1 MPVLPALFPATAK
14 RGLWNIYQLYAEHF
28 PAKWVRFAVRKCSRL
43 IICAYSDRK
52 TGLTFAEYALVGR
65 KRGTILEAENHP
77 AVSRNEATVTSA
89 LPKASTI
96 LASLGQAAFVW
107 DIATDAMAWSDHAGS
122 VFADIPLPR
131 LASGAEFS
139 RLIEPVRSIRSDAL
153 GHSPPV
159 RGGDGAPYRIEYG
172 VRASTSAP
180 VLWIE
185 ESGCW
190 FAGADGRPA
199 RAQGIVRI
207 NNERHARDQQLM
219 KLSRH
224 DPLTGELNRTHLVAS
239 LAEAI
244 EEAARFRTSCA
255 FMLIG
260 IDHLARINDAFG
272 FDVADAVISEVAGRI
287 RARLRGGDV
296 LGRFSGNKFGL
307 ILKNCTV
314 DDMNIAAER
323 FLAGIRDDVVPT
335 KSGPVAVT
343 ASIGAVS
350 VPRYARNA
358 DEAINRA
365 HETLDM
371 AKRRRAGS
379 FSLWRPNVERDA
391 QRRVNIRVTDEIVTA
406 LNERRI
412 VMAFEPVVE
421 ARSRDAAFYE
431 CLIRMEQ
438 DDGQVLLAPDIV
450 PVAEKLG
457 LIRLV
462 DHRVLELV
470 VAELAASPDVQLSLN
485 ISPDTTMDPDWWA
498 SIESLMRAHPG
509 VAERLIVE
517 ITETVA
523 IQDIDDVR
531 GFVTRLKN
539 FGSRIAIDDFGAG
552 YTSFRNLRKLGVD
565 IVKID
570 GAFVQNIA
578 RSADDR
584 AFVQTLIDLARRLQ
598 IKTVAEWVQDDE
610 SAVMLREW
618 GCDYIQGRLI
628 GLASSERPW
637 QTPTGAVL
645 PAAG

>member
-1 MPVLPALFPATAK
+1 M
-14 RGLWNIYQLYAEHF
+14 
-28 PAKWVRFAVRKCSRL
+28 
-43 IICAYSDRK
+43 
-52 TGLTFAEYALVGR
+52 
-65 KRGTILEAENHP
+65 
-77 AVSRNEATVTSA
+77 SRNEATVTSA
-89 LPKASTI
+89 LPQTSII

-107 DIATDAMAWSDHAGS
+107 DLATDALHWSDHVGA
-122 VFADIPLPR
+122 VFPEIPVASLS
-131 LASGAEFS
+131 SGAEFAK
-139 RLIEPVRSIRSDAL
+139 LIEPKRSVRSEAL
-153 GHSPPV
+153 SQSPV
-159 RGGDGAPYRIEYG
+159 HGGDGTPYRIEYG

-180 VLWIE
+180 VIWIE
-185 ESGCW
+185 ETGSW
-190 FAGADGRPA
+190 IAGADGKPA

-207 NNERHARDQQLM
+207 NNERRARDEQL
-219 KLSRH
+219 LRLARH
-224 DPLTGELNRTHLVAS
+224 DPLTGELNRTHLIAS
-239 LAEAI
+239 LAETI
-244 EEAARFRTSCA
+244 EETKRFRSSCA

-272 FDVADAVISEVAGRI
+272 FDVADAVIAEVAIRI
-287 RARLRGGDV
+287 RSRLRAGDV

-314 DDMNIAAER
+314 EDINVAAER
-323 FLAGIRDDVVPT
+323 FLAMVRDEVVPT
-335 KSGPVAVT
+335 KSGPVSVT

-350 VPRYARNA
+350 VPRYARNT

-365 HETLDM
+365 HETLDG

-412 VMAFEPVVE
+412 VMAYEPVVAARTRE
-421 ARSRDAAFYE
+421 AEFYE
-431 CLIRMEQ
+431 CLVRMEQ
-438 DDGQVLLAPDIV
+438 SDGQVLLAPDIV
-450 PVAEKLG
+450 PVAERLG

-470 VAELAASPDVQLSLN
+470 IAELANPPSVQLSLN
-485 ISPDTTMDPDWWA
+485 ISPATTMDPDWWT

-509 VAERLIVE
+509 VGQRLIVE

-598 IKTVAEWVQDDE
+598 IKTVAEWVQDEE

-628 GLASSERPW
+628 GLASAQRPRGVPE
-637 QTPTGAVL
+637 QPAL

>member
-1 MPVLPALFPATAK
+1 MTAVPP
-14 RGLWNIYQLYAEHF
+14 Q
-28 PAKWVRFAVRKCSRL
+28 
-43 IICAYSDRK
+43 
-52 TGLTFAEYALVGR
+52 T
-65 KRGTILEAENHP
+65 
-77 AVSRNEATVTSA
+77 
-89 LPKASTI
+89 STI
-96 LASLGQAAFVW
+96 LACLGQAAFVW
-107 DIATDAMAWSDHAGS
+107 NIASDAIGWSDHLGA
-122 VFADIPLPR
+122 VFPDIPPEA
-131 LASGAEFS
+131 LASGAEFAK
-139 RLIEPVRSIRSDAL
+139 LIEPKRSIRSEAL
-153 GHSPPV
+153 TLSPPAH
-159 RGGDGAPYRIEYG
+159 GGDGTPYRIEYG

-180 VLWIE
+180 LLWIE
-185 ESGCW
+185 ETGCW
-190 FAGADGRPA
+190 FAGPDGKPA
-199 RAQGIVRI
+199 RAQGIVRV
-207 NNERHARDQQLM
+207 NNERHAHDEQLI

-244 EEAARFRTSCA
+244 EEAQRYRSSCV

-260 IDHLARINDAFG
+260 IDHLARVNDAFG
-272 FDVADAVISEVAGRI
+272 FDVADAVIADVAKRI

-314 DDMNIAAER
+314 EDMNIAAER
-323 FLAGIRDDVVPT
+323 FLAAIRDDVVPT
-335 KSGPVAVT
+335 RSGPVSVT

-350 VPRYARNA
+350 LPRYARSA

-365 HETLDM
+365 HETLDS

-379 FSLWRPNVERDA
+379 YLAWRPNVERDA

-412 VMAFEPVVE
+412 VMAYEPVVSTT
-421 ARSRDAAFYE
+421 SRQTAFYE
-431 CLIRMEQ
+431 CLVRMEQ
-438 DDGQVLLAPDIV
+438 NDGRVLLAPDIV
-450 PVAEKLG
+450 PVAERLG

-470 VAELAASPDVQLSLN
+470 VSELAASADVQLSLN
-485 ISPDTTMDPDWWA
+485 ISPDTTMDPDWWVTIQ
-498 SIESLMRAHPG
+498 SVMRAHPG
-509 VAERLIVE
+509 IGERLIVE

-523 IQDIDDVR
+523 IQDVDDLR
-531 GFVTRLKN
+531 SFVTKLKN

-578 RSADDR
+578 RSSDDR
-584 AFVQTLIDLARRLQ
+584 AFVQTLIDLARRLDL
-598 IKTVAEWVQDDE
+598 KTVAEWVQDE
-610 SAVMLREW
+610 EAVSLLRDW

-637 QTPTGAVL
+637 AV
-645 PAAG
+645 AAGSALPKVG

>member
-1 MPVLPALFPATAK
+1 MGQWQNP
-14 RGLWNIYQLYAEHF
+14 LY
-28 PAKWVRFAVRKCSRL
+28 P
-43 IICAYSDRK
+43 
-52 TGLTFAEYALVGR
+52 
-65 KRGTILEAENHP
+65 EAQNHP
-77 AVSRNEATVTSA
+77 AASRNEATLTLA
-89 LPKASTI
+89 PPQASSI
-96 LASLGQAAFVW
+96 LASIGQAAFVW
-107 DIATDAMAWSDHAGS
+107 DVATDGITWSDHAAA
-122 VFADIPLPR
+122 VFPDIPAEA

-139 RLIEPVRSIRSDAL
+139 KLIEPSRSIRTDAL
-153 GHSPPV
+153 AASPLA
-159 RGGDGAPYRIEYG
+159 RGDDGAPYRIEYG
-172 VRASTSAP
+172 VRTSTAAP
-180 VLWIE
+180 VTWVE
-185 ESGCW
+185 ETGVW
-190 FAGADGRPA
+190 FADSGGRPV
-199 RAQGIVRI
+199 RAQGIVRL
-207 NNERHARDQQLM
+207 NNERHARDEQLVR
-219 KLSRH
+219 LARH
-224 DPLTGELNRTHLVAS
+224 DPLTGELNRTHLIAQ
-239 LAEAI
+239 LAETI
-244 EEAARFRTSCA
+244 EEVSRFRSSCA

-272 FDVADAVISEVAGRI
+272 FDVADGVISEVAGRI

-307 ILKNCTV
+307 VLRNCTV
-314 DDMNIAAER
+314 DDMNVAAER
-323 FLAGIRDDVVPT
+323 FLVGIRDEVVPT
-335 KSGPVAVT
+335 KSGPVSVT

-365 HETLDM
+365 QETLDM

-379 FSLWRPNVERDA
+379 YSLWRPNVERDA

-421 ARSRDAAFYE
+421 ARSREAAFYE
-431 CLIRMEQ
+431 CLVRMEQ

-450 PVAEKLG
+450 PVAERLG

-470 VAELAASPDVQLSLN
+470 IAELAASPNVRLSLN
-485 ISPDTTMDPDWWA
+485 ISPDTTMDPDWWM

-509 VAERLIVE
+509 VGERLIVE

-570 GAFVQNIA
+570 GAFVQNIVN
-578 RSADDR
+578 SADDR
-584 AFVQTLIDLARRLQ
+584 AFVQTLIDLARRLE

-610 SAVMLREW
+610 AASMLRDW
-618 GCDYIQGRLI
+618 GCDFIQGRLI
-628 GLASSERPW
+628 GLASSQRSWNAPA
-637 QTPTGAVL
+637 GAVL
-645 PAAG
+645 PAAS

>member
-1 MPVLPALFPATAK
+1 
-14 RGLWNIYQLYAEHF
+14 
-28 PAKWVRFAVRKCSRL
+28 
-43 IICAYSDRK
+43 
-52 TGLTFAEYALVGR
+52 
-65 KRGTILEAENHP
+65 
-77 AVSRNEATVTSA
+77 VSRNEAILTSA

-107 DIATDAMAWSDHAGS
+107 DIATDAMIWSEHANA
-122 VFADIPLPR
+122 VFADIPAASLK
-131 LASGAEFS
+131 SGAEFAK
-139 RLIEPVRSIRSDAL
+139 LIEPERSIRTDAL
-153 GHSPPV
+153 RHSPPPQ
-159 RGGDGAPYRIEYG
+159 RGEGAPYRIEYG
-172 VRASTSAP
+172 VRTSTAAP

-185 ESGCW
+185 ETGCW
-190 FAGADGRPA
+190 FAGADGKPA
-199 RAQGIVRI
+199 RVQGIVRI
-207 NNERHARDQQLM
+207 NNERRARDEQLLR
-219 KLSRH
+219 LSRH
-224 DPLTGELNRTHLVAS
+224 DPLTGELNRTHLVAA

-244 EEAARFRTSCA
+244 EETSRFRSSCA

-272 FDVADAVISEVAGRI
+272 FDVADAVISEVAQRL

-307 ILKNCTV
+307 VLKNCTV
-314 DDMNIAAER
+314 DDINVAAER
-323 FLAGIRDDVVPT
+323 FLAGIRDEVVPT
-335 KSGPVAVT
+335 KSGPVSVT

-350 VPRYARNA
+350 IPRYARSA

-365 HETLDM
+365 HETLDS

-379 FSLWRPNVERDA
+379 FLLWRPNVQREA

-412 VMAFEPVVE
+412 VMAFEPVVD
-421 ARSRDAAFYE
+421 ARSRNASFYE
-431 CLIRMEQ
+431 CLVRMEQ

-470 VAELAASPDVQLSLN
+470 VAELAASPNVRLSLN
-485 ISPDTTMDPDWWA
+485 ISPDTTMDPDWSA
-498 SIESLMRAHPG
+498 TIESLMRAHPG

-523 IQDIDDVR
+523 IQDVDDIR

-570 GAFVQNIA
+570 GAFVQNIS

-584 AFVQTLIDLARRLQ
+584 AFVQTLIDLARRLE
-598 IKTVAEWVQDDE
+598 IKTVAEWVQDEE
-610 SAVMLREW
+610 SAVMLRDW

-628 GLASSERPW
+628 GLASSQRPW
-637 QTPTGAVL
+637 DAPTETVL
-645 PAAG
+645 PAAS

>member
-1 MPVLPALFPATAK
+1 
-14 RGLWNIYQLYAEHF
+14 
-28 PAKWVRFAVRKCSRL
+28 
-43 IICAYSDRK
+43 
-52 TGLTFAEYALVGR
+52 
-65 KRGTILEAENHP
+65 
-77 AVSRNEATVTSA
+77 VTSA

-107 DIATDAMAWSDHAGS
+107 DIATDSITWSDHASTVFSEIPRASLANGS
-122 VFADIPLPR
+122 
-131 LASGAEFS
+131 EFS
-139 RLIEPVRSIRSDAL
+139 KLIEPIRSIRSDAL
-153 GHSPPV
+153 ANSPPAH
-159 RGGDGAPYRIEYG
+159 GAEGAPYRIEYG
-172 VRASTSAP
+172 VRTSSSEP

-185 ESGCW
+185 ETGCW
-190 FAGADGRPA
+190 FAGPDGRPA

-207 NNERHARDQQLM
+207 NNERHAREEQLL

-244 EEAARFRTSCA
+244 EESTRFRTSCA

-272 FDVADAVISEVAGRI
+272 FDVADAVISEVARRI
-287 RARLRGGDV
+287 RSRLRGGDV

-314 DDMNIAAER
+314 DDMNVAAER
-323 FLAGIRDDVVPT
+323 FLAGIRDEVVPT
-335 KSGPVAVT
+335 QSGPVSVT

-350 VPRYARNA
+350 VPRYARSAN
-358 DEAINRA
+358 EAINRA

-379 FSLWRPNVERDA
+379 FSVWRPNVERDA

-412 VMAFEPVVE
+412 AMAFEPVVE
-421 ARSRDAAFYE
+421 AGSRDTAFYE

-470 VAELAASPDVQLSLN
+470 VAELAVSPNVQLSLN
-485 ISPDTTMDPDWWA
+485 ISPETTMDPDWWS

-523 IQDIDDVR
+523 IQDIDDLR

-570 GAFVQNIA
+570 GAFVQNVA

-598 IKTVAEWVQDDE
+598 IKTVAEWVQDE
-610 SAVMLREW
+610 EAAIMLRDW

-628 GLASSERPW
+628 GLASSARPW
-637 QTPTGAVL
+637 GAPAADML
-645 PAAG
+645 PAAS

>member
-1 MPVLPALFPATAK
+1 VSQIEAIVTPAPL
-14 RGLWNIYQLYAEHF
+14 Q
-28 PAKWVRFAVRKCSRL
+28 
-43 IICAYSDRK
+43 
-52 TGLTFAEYALVGR
+52 
-65 KRGTILEAENHP
+65 
-77 AVSRNEATVTSA
+77 
-89 LPKASTI
+89 ASTI

-107 DIATDAMAWSDHAGS
+107 DIATDAIDWSDHVGA
-122 VFADIPLPR
+122 VFAEIPAGALSTGAQ
-131 LASGAEFS
+131 LA
-139 RLIEPVRSIRSDAL
+139 RLIEPERAIRSDAL
-153 GHSPPV
+153 RLSPPAH
-159 RGGDGAPYRIEYG
+159 GANGTPYRIEYG
-172 VRASTSAP
+172 VRASTAAP

-185 ESGCW
+185 ETGCW
-190 FAGADGRPA
+190 FAGPDGRPA

-207 NNERHARDQQLM
+207 NNERHAREEQLL
-219 KLSRH
+219 KLSRN
-224 DPLTGELNRTHLVAS
+224 DPLTGELNRTHLIAA
-239 LAEAI
+239 LAETI
-244 EEAARFRTSCA
+244 EEAQRFRTSCA

-272 FDVADAVISEVAGRI
+272 FDVADAVISEFAARI
-287 RARLRGGDV
+287 RARLRVGDI

-307 ILKNCTV
+307 ILKNCTL
-314 DDMNIAAER
+314 DDMNSAAER
-323 FLAGIRDDVVPT
+323 FLAGIRSDVVPT
-335 KSGPVAVT
+335 RSGPVSVT
-343 ASIGAVS
+343 ATIGAVS
-350 VPRYARNA
+350 VPRYARST

-365 HETLDM
+365 HETLDG
-371 AKRRRAGS
+371 AKRRRIGS
-379 FSLWRPNVERDA
+379 FAMWRPNVERDA

-412 VMAFEPVVE
+412 VMAFEPVVRAD
-421 ARSRDAAFYE
+421 ARDVAFYE
-431 CLIRMEQ
+431 CLIRMER
-438 DDGQVLLAPDIV
+438 DDGRVLLAPDIV
-450 PVAEKLG
+450 PVAERLG

-470 VAELAASPDVQLSLN
+470 VAELANAPSVELSLN

-523 IQDIDDVR
+523 IQDLGDLR

-552 YTSFRNLRKLGVD
+552 HTSFRNLRKLGVD

-584 AFVQTLIDLARRLQ
+584 AFVQTLIDLARRLD
-598 IKTVAEWVQDDE
+598 IKTVAEWVQDE
-610 SAVMLREW
+610 EAAGLLRDW

-628 GLASSERPW
+628 GLASAERPW
-637 QTPTGAVL
+637 DAQADTAM

>member
-1 MPVLPALFPATAK
+1 
-14 RGLWNIYQLYAEHF
+14 
-28 PAKWVRFAVRKCSRL
+28 
-43 IICAYSDRK
+43 
-52 TGLTFAEYALVGR
+52 
-65 KRGTILEAENHP
+65 
-77 AVSRNEATVTSA
+77 VSRNEAILTSTV
-89 LPKASTI
+89 PQASTI

-107 DIATDAMAWSDHAGS
+107 DIATDAMAWSDHAAA
-122 VFADIPLPR
+122 VFPDLPAAA
-131 LASGAEFS
+131 LASGAEFAK
-139 RLIEPVRSIRSDAL
+139 LIEPVRSIRTDAL
-153 GHSPPV
+153 GHSSPA
-159 RGGDGAPYRIEYG
+159 RGGTAYRIEYG
-172 VRASTSAP
+172 VRTSTSAP

-199 RAQGIVRI
+199 RAQGILRV
-207 NNERHARDQQLM
+207 NNERHARDEQLVR
-219 KLSRH
+219 LLRH

-239 LAEAI
+239 LAESI
-244 EEAARFRTSCA
+244 EEAARFRASFA

-260 IDHLARINDAFG
+260 IDRLARINDAFG
-272 FDVADAVISEVAGRI
+272 FDVADAVICEVATRI
-287 RARLRGGDV
+287 RARLRNGDV

-314 DDMNIAAER
+314 DDINIAAER

-335 KSGPVAVT
+335 KSGPVSVT
-343 ASIGAVS
+343 ASIGAIS

-358 DEAINRA
+358 DEAVNRA
-365 HETLDM
+365 QETLDM
-371 AKRRRAGS
+371 ARRRRAGS

-412 VMAFEPVVE
+412 AMAFEPVVD
-421 ARSRDAAFYE
+421 ARSRDTAFYE
-431 CLIRMEQ
+431 CLVRMEQ

-450 PVAEKLG
+450 PIAEKLG

-470 VAELAASPDVQLSLN
+470 VAELAGSANVQLSLN

-509 VAERLIVE
+509 VAERLVVE

-523 IQDIDDVR
+523 IQDIDGLR

-584 AFVQTLIDLARRLQ
+584 AFVQTLIDLARRLE

-610 SAVMLREW
+610 SAAMLRDW
-618 GCDYIQGRLI
+618 GCDYIQGRLT
-628 GLASSERPW
+628 GLASAERPW
-637 QTPTGAVL
+637 EKRAETA
-645 PAAG
+645 PAAVS

>member
-1 MPVLPALFPATAK
+1 M
-14 RGLWNIYQLYAEHF
+14 
-28 PAKWVRFAVRKCSRL
+28 
-43 IICAYSDRK
+43 
-52 TGLTFAEYALVGR
+52 
-65 KRGTILEAENHP
+65 
-77 AVSRNEATVTSA
+77 SRNEAILKPVI
-89 LPKASTI
+89 PPASTI

-107 DIATDAMAWSDHAGS
+107 DIATDEMAWSDHLAA
-122 VFADIPLPR
+122 VFPDIPTEA
-131 LASGAEFS
+131 LANGAAFS
-139 RLIEPVRSIRSDAL
+139 NLIEPVRSVRTDAL
-153 GHSPPV
+153 GHSSLAH
-159 RGGDGAPYRIEYG
+159 GAEGVPYRIEYG

-190 FAGADGRPA
+190 FAGADGKPA
-199 RAQGIVRI
+199 RVQGIVRI
-207 NNERHARDQQLM
+207 DNERHAREEQLV

-224 DPLTGELNRTHLVAS
+224 DPLTGELNRTHLIAS

-244 EEAARFRTSCA
+244 EEAMRFRSSCA

-272 FDVADAVISEVAGRI
+272 FDVADVVISEVAARI
-287 RARLRGGDV
+287 RVRLRGGDV

-314 DDMNIAAER
+314 DDMNVAAER
-323 FLAGIRDDVVPT
+323 FLAGIRGEVVPT
-335 KSGPVAVT
+335 NSGPVSIT

-350 VPRYARNA
+350 VPRYARSA

-379 FSLWRPNVERDA
+379 FSMWRPNVERDA

-406 LNERRI
+406 LNDRRI
-412 VMAFEPVVE
+412 VMAFEPVVD
-421 ARSRDAAFYE
+421 AGSRNASFYE
-431 CLIRMEQ
+431 CLVRMEQ
-438 DDGQVLLAPDIV
+438 NDGQVLLAPDIV

-457 LIRLV
+457 LIHMV

-470 VAELAASPDVQLSLN
+470 VAELARSPNVRLSLN
-485 ISPDTTMDPDWWA
+485 ISPDTTMDPDWSA

-523 IQDIDDVR
+523 IQDIDDIR
-531 GFVTRLKN
+531 GFVTRLKS
-539 FGSRIAIDDFGAG
+539 FGSQIAIDDFGAG

-570 GAFVQNIA
+570 GAFVQNIV

-584 AFVQTLIDLARRLQ
+584 AFVQTLIDLARRLE
-598 IKTVAEWVQDDE
+598 IKTVAEWVQDEE
-610 SAVMLREW
+610 SAVMLRDW
-618 GCDYIQGRLI
+618 GCDFIQGRLI
-628 GLASSERPW
+628 GLASSDRPW
-637 QTPTGAVL
+637 DSPSDTIL
-645 PAAG
+645 PAAS

>member
-1 MPVLPALFPATAK
+1 MT
-14 RGLWNIYQLYAEHF
+14 
-28 PAKWVRFAVRKCSRL
+28 S
-43 IICAYSDRK
+43 
-52 TGLTFAEYALVGR
+52 
-65 KRGTILEAENHP
+65 
-77 AVSRNEATVTSA
+77 TV
-89 LPKASTI
+89 PRASTI

-107 DIATDAMAWSDHAGS
+107 DIATDAIAWSDHAAA
-122 VFADIPLPR
+122 VFPDIPAAA
-131 LASGAEFS
+131 LASGAGFAK
-139 RLIEPVRSIRSDAL
+139 LIEPVASIRTDAL
-153 GHSPPV
+153 GHSSSA
-159 RGGDGAPYRIEYG
+159 RGGTAYRIEYG
-172 VRASTSAP
+172 VRTSTSAP

-199 RAQGIVRI
+199 RAQGIVRV
-207 NNERHARDQQLM
+207 NNERHAHDEQLVR
-219 KLSRH
+219 LLRH

-239 LAEAI
+239 LAESI
-244 EEAARFRTSCA
+244 EEAARFRASSA

-260 IDHLARINDAFG
+260 IDRLARINDAFG
-272 FDVADAVISEVAGRI
+272 FDVADAVISEVATRI
-287 RARLRGGDV
+287 RARLRNGDV

-314 DDMNIAAER
+314 EDVNIAAER

-335 KSGPVAVT
+335 RSGPVSVT

-358 DEAINRA
+358 DEAVNRA
-365 HETLDM
+365 QETLDM
-371 AKRRRAGS
+371 AKRRAGS
-379 FSLWRPNVERDA
+379 FSLWRPSVERDA

-406 LNERRI
+406 LNEGRI
-412 VMAFEPVVE
+412 AMAFEPVVE
-421 ARSRDAAFYE
+421 ARSRDTAFYE
-431 CLIRMEQ
+431 CLVRMEQ

-470 VAELAASPDVQLSLN
+470 VAELAGSVNVQLSLN

-509 VAERLIVE
+509 VAERLIIE

-523 IQDIDDVR
+523 IQDIDGLR

-584 AFVQTLIDLARRLQ
+584 AFVQTLIDLARRLE

-610 SAVMLREW
+610 SAALLRDW

-628 GLASSERPW
+628 GLASAARPW
-637 QTPTGAVL
+637 EKRAEV
-645 PAAG
+645 PAAS

>member
-1 MPVLPALFPATAK
+1 
-14 RGLWNIYQLYAEHF
+14 
-28 PAKWVRFAVRKCSRL
+28 
-43 IICAYSDRK
+43 
-52 TGLTFAEYALVGR
+52 
-65 KRGTILEAENHP
+65 
-77 AVSRNEATVTSA
+77 VTSA
-89 LPKASTI
+89 PQASTI
-96 LASLGQAAFVW
+96 LALLGQAAFVW
-107 DIATDAMAWSDHAGS
+107 DIATDQIIWSDHAAS
-122 VFADIPLPR
+122 VFGDIPPEAF
-131 LASGAEFS
+131 ASGAELAK
-139 RLIEPVRSIRSDAL
+139 LIEPVRSIRTDAL
-153 GHSPPV
+153 SPSPLA
-159 RGGDGAPYRIEYG
+159 RSGDGAPYRIEYG
-172 VRASTSAP
+172 VRASTSLP

-185 ESGCW
+185 ESGTW
-190 FAGADGRPA
+190 FAGPDGKPA
-199 RAQGIVRI
+199 RAQGIVRL
-207 NNERHARDQQLM
+207 NNERHARDEQLL

-224 DPLTGELNRTHLVAS
+224 DPLTGELNRTHLIAA
-239 LAEAI
+239 LAETI
-244 EEAARFRTSCA
+244 EEVTRFRSTCA

-272 FDVADAVISEVAGRI
+272 FDVADAVIAEVAQRI
-287 RARLRGGDV
+287 RTRLRAGDV

-314 DDMNIAAER
+314 DDMNVAAER

-335 KSGPVAVT
+335 RSGPVSVT
-343 ASIGAVS
+343 ASIGAVAI
-350 VPRYARNA
+350 PRHARNT

-365 HETLDM
+365 QETLDT

-379 FSLWRPNVERDA
+379 FALWRPNVERDA

-421 ARSRDAAFYE
+421 ARSRDTAFYE
-431 CLIRMEQ
+431 CLVRMGQ
-438 DDGQVLLAPDIV
+438 GDGRMLLAPDIV
-450 PVAEKLG
+450 PVAERLG

-470 VAELAASPDVQLSLN
+470 VAELAASPNVQLSLN
-485 ISPDTTMDPDWWA
+485 ISPETTMDPDWWRT
-498 SIESLMRAHPG
+498 IESLMRASPG
-509 VAERLIVE
+509 VGERLVVE

-523 IQDIDDVR
+523 IQDIDDIR

-598 IKTVAEWVQDDE
+598 IKTVAEWVQDEE
-610 SAVMLREW
+610 SAAMLRDW

-628 GLASSERPW
+628 GLASPERPW
-637 QTPTGAVL
+637 STGSGGGVVL

>member
-1 MPVLPALFPATAK
+1 MANVPSAAAPAASA
-14 RGLWNIYQLYAEHF
+14 
-28 PAKWVRFAVRKCSRL
+28 S
-43 IICAYSDRK
+43 S
-52 TGLTFAEYALVGR
+52 
-65 KRGTILEAENHP
+65 
-77 AVSRNEATVTSA
+77 EATPTDAVDRPAASA
-89 LPKASTI
+89 V

-107 DIATDAMAWSDHAGS
+107 DLASDAIVWSDHVSS
-122 VFADIPLPR
+122 VFRDIPGAA
-131 LASGAEFS
+131 LANGAEFS
-139 RLIEPVRSIRSDAL
+139 KLIEPTRSIRSDVLSNSSAA
-153 GHSPPV
+153 GN
-159 RGGDGAPYRIEYG
+159 GGESYRIEYG
-172 VRASTSAP
+172 VRSSTSAA

-185 ESGCW
+185 ECGNW

-199 RAQGIVRI
+199 RVQGIVRI
-207 NNERHARDQQLM
+207 NNERHARDEQLV

-224 DPLTGELNRTHLVAS
+224 DPLTGELNRTHLIAS

-244 EEAARFRTSCA
+244 EEAMRFRSSFA

-260 IDHLARINDAFG
+260 VDHLARINDAFG
-272 FDVADAVISEVAGRI
+272 FDVADQVICDVAGRI
-287 RARLRGGDV
+287 RARLRGGDI

-307 ILKNCTV
+307 VLKNCTV
-314 DDMNIAAER
+314 DDTSIAAER
-323 FLAGIRDDVVPT
+323 FLAGIRDEIVPT
-335 KSGPVAVT
+335 KSGPVSVT

-350 VPRYARNA
+350 VPRYARSA

-371 AKRRRAGS
+371 AKSRRQGS

-421 ARSRDAAFYE
+421 AGSRAPAFHE
-431 CLIRMEQ
+431 CLVRMKQ
-438 DDGQVLLAPDIV
+438 DDGELLLAPDIV

-470 VAELAASPDVQLSLN
+470 VAELAEQPGIQLSLN

-498 SIESLMRAHPG
+498 SIESMMRAHPG

-523 IQDIDDVR
+523 IQDLDDVR

-584 AFVQTLIDLARRLQ
+584 AFVQTLIDLARRLG
-598 IKTVAEWVQDDE
+598 IKTVAEWVQDEE
-610 SAVMLREW
+610 SAGMLCDW

-628 GLASSERPW
+628 GLASSHRPW
-637 QTPTGAVL
+637 AAPTAATF
-645 PAAG
+645 PAAS